1 VLCEAEI
8 SLLFLLLAYLLVA
21 DLLTKK
27 MRSSFH
33 AVVIWR
39 SFFCS
44 NFYLALMFDICQSC
58 PSNWIELFTYS
69 ADLRKIWN
77 EVFCAEATPIE
88 YAEILD
94 NLRSKF
100 YLG

>member
-1 VLCEAEI
+1 ML
-8 SLLFLLLAYLLVA
+8 LLFVALFFLSNCYLV
-21 DLLTKK
+21 
-27 MRSSFH
+27 
-33 AVVIWR
+33 
-39 SFFCS
+39 
-44 NFYLALMFDICQSC
+44 LMFDICQSC
-58 PSNWIELFTYS
+58 PSNWIELFTYF